1 MNLLTEL
8 KRRNVVRVG
17 AAYVVTAWLIIQ
29 VVETILPAFG
39 FGDSI
44 VRYATIA
51 LAIGLVPA
59 LLLSWVFELTPEGLK
74 RDAEVERGKSI
85 APQTG
90 RRLDRIIMVVLA
102 LGLTY
107 FCFDK
112 FVLEPGREAALA
124 DQVAGQ
130 INEAREAGRTE
141 ALVESFGDH
150 SIAVLPFVNMSSD
163 PEQEYFSDGISEE
176 LLNLLA
182 QIPELRVI
190 SRSSAFAFKGKDIN
204 IVDIGRRLNVA
215 HVLEGSVRKSGDRI
229 RITAQLI
236 EARSD
241 THLWSQTY
249 DRTMGDVFAIQDEI
263 SAQVVDQLALKI
275 LGEGPVATP
284 VDPMAYELFL
294 ESRHLASSGSRDGL
308 NRAVELLQQALV
320 IDPDYVAA
328 WDQLAITYDNQ
339 VGMGVTPREEGVLLS
354 TKATERALELN
365 PDFAPAHA
373 QLAWIAMFYD
383 NQLAAAA
390 RHLER
395 AQALDPDNIGTLG
408 VVAVL
413 LNSLGRVD
421 EALVINRYSLTRDP
435 LNSALLH
442 NTGAMQFSLGRF
454 DQAAA
459 SWSRLLELRPDH
471 VGTHYFLGLCE
482 LYRGRPEFALAEF
495 EQESYEPLALA
506 GQAMASHALGRL
518 DGYQSNLDALIDQ
531 WGDDAATAIARVYAT
546 TGQVELAF
554 EWFDGAVEHG
564 IGSRINP
571 IDPGL
576 ELLQDDRRWH
586 ALLERIG
593 KAPDQLEAI
602 DFEPRLPEALEDPA
616 TRRSRQAIAL

>member
-1 MNLLTEL
+1 MNLLSEL
-8 KRRNVVRVG
+8 KRRNVLRVA

-39 FGDSI
+39 FDDSI

-59 LLLSWVFELTPEGLK
+59 LVLSWAFELTPDGLK
-74 RDAEVERGKSI
+74 KDAEVERAESI

-90 RRLDRIIMVVLA
+90 RTLDRIIIIVLA
-102 LGLTY
+102 LGLSY
-107 FCFDK
+107 FGFDK
-112 FVLEPGREAALA
+112 FLLAPAREAALA
-124 DQVAGQ
+124 DQVAEQ
-130 INEAREAGRTE
+130 IDQAREAGRSE
-141 ALVESFGDH
+141 ALVGSFGDH

-204 IVDIGRRLNVA
+204 IVDVGRQLNVA

-249 DRTMGDVFAIQDEI
+249 DRAMGDVFAIQDEI
-263 SAQVVDQLALKI
+263 SAQVVEQLALEI
-275 LGEGPVATP
+275 LGEELVATP
-284 VDPMAYELFL
+284 VDPLAYELFL
-294 ESRHLASSGSRDGL
+294 EARHLARSGSGDGL
-308 NRAVELLQQALV
+308 NRAVDLLQQALV
-320 IDPDYVAA
+320 INPDYVAA

-339 VGMGVTPREEGVLLS
+339 VGMGLVPREEGILLS

-365 PDFAPAHA
+365 PGFAPAHA
-373 QLAWIAMFYD
+373 QLAWIAMFYN

-408 VVAVL
+408 MVAVL

-442 NTGAMQFSLGRF
+442 NTAAMQFSLGRL
-454 DQAAA
+454 DEAMA
-459 SWSRLLELRPDH
+459 SWRGLLELRPDH
-471 VGTHYFLGLCE
+471 VGTHYFVGLCQ
-482 LYRGRPEFALAEF
+482 LYQGKPEFALAEF
-495 EQESYEPLALA
+495 DQEPYEPLALA

-518 DGYQSNLDALIDQ
+518 DDYQSNLDALIEQ
-531 WGDDAATAIARVYAT
+531 WGDSAATAIARVYAT
-546 TGQVELAF
+546 TGQIEPAF
-554 EWFDGAVEHG
+554 EWFDRAVEHG
-564 IGSRINP
+564 IGGQINP
-571 IDPGL
+571 KDPGL
-576 ELLQDDRRWH
+576 ELLQDDPRWH
-586 ALLERIG
+586 ALLEHIG

-602 DFEPRLPEALEDPA
+602 EFEPRLPEGVEDPA
-616 TRRSRQAIAL
+616 TRRSRQSMAL